1 MRAFGLEQGYIPAA
15 LYNRK
20 PNLPEEDCLN
30 VRCEIVPGHP
40 VTEHV
45 KEFVTANAGILT
57 RIPKNAKVLLRAP
70 KDDPS
75 YPGRPV
81 AVAFE
86 YGKGRVIYM
95 SDYWFVRPLHINRGD
110 DAQFFLNAMN
120 WLARRNTE
128 KLSAADLKQS
138 LYITKELLEQAER
151 EEAAGITVFT
161 PPEEKAS
168 VLENSDFSKTEGLQ
182 GGDPIVD
189 AMKYF

>member
-1 MRAFGLEQGYIPAA
+1 MSNAEKSKNHDLKIAFACSSKL
-15 LYNRK
+15 
-20 PNLPEEDCLN
+20 
-30 VRCEIVPGHP
+30 
-40 VTEHV
+40 
-45 KEFVTANAGILT
+45 
-57 RIPKNAKVLLRAP
+57 
-70 KDDPS
+70 
-75 YPGRPV
+75 
-81 AVAFE
+81 
-86 YGKGRVIYM
+86 
-95 SDYWFVRPLHINRGD
+95 WFVRPLHINRGD

>member
-1 MRAFGLEQGYIPAA
+1 
-15 LYNRK
+15 
-20 PNLPEEDCLN
+20 
-30 VRCEIVPGHP
+30 
-40 VTEHV
+40 
-45 KEFVTANAGILT
+45 
-57 RIPKNAKVLLRAP
+57 
-70 KDDPS
+70 
-75 YPGRPV
+75 
-81 AVAFE
+81 
-86 YGKGRVIYM
+86 
-95 SDYWFVRPLHINRGD
+95 
-110 DAQFFLNAMN
+110 MN